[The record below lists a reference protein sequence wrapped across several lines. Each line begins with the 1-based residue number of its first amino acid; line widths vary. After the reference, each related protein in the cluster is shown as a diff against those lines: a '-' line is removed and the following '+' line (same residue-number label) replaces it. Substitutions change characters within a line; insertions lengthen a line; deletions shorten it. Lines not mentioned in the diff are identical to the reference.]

1 MLYNEKLNG
10 LEMMGMKG
18 EKTELERQTELQST
32 LVECVQ
38 TLYISD
44 NIDEAI
50 ERLLGLIA
58 EYYDAD
64 RSYIFEFSKDQKL
77 VHNTYEWCADGI
89 TPEKE
94 MLADV
99 DVLVIERWL
108 DIFNEKGEFYI
119 NSLSGEVADDSAEYH
134 ILAVQG
140 IQSLMAAP
148 LNNKNKMVGFMGV
161 DNPRCNTDMLILM
174 RLVSAFVVNDLQK
187 RETLEQRIL
196 RAIGNTYVSMNMV
209 NFTNDTQQEIK
220 RNDIVAQYV
229 NKTHNAT
236 EQMVKVMEALSDGE
250 YLPEM
255 LEFTDLRTINE
266 RMRDVNVLTHDFHAV
281 DGHWCRCGFV
291 VMKRSDPGDMLEA
304 IFAVQYI
311 DKEKAKELEYQQ
323 ALKLALENQNEIYA
337 EMLHMQGCAVI
348 AARTE
353 DGGVV
358 VMNGAAQELFGAP
371 EKSAELRAVLRPAT
385 SDKFGFVMEKLDG
398 IRHGGSC
405 DFEFPLNSAS
415 GNECYVKAN
424 ARTATLAGGDNILII
439 TLMDITDKKKLENRL
454 LILSETDALTQISNR
469 GSGERRAEELIN
481 SGTKGMFCL
490 LDVDKFKTIN
500 DSYGHTVGD
509 KALISIADALRVS
522 FTDNDVVMRLGGD
535 EFAVFAVG
543 VESVEQGRERIS
555 ALISN
560 VEKIDIPEMKGRKVT
575 ISLGAVL
582 CHDSSVPFDKLY
594 PMADAA
600 MYVCKN
606 TPGNQFGFYHEH

>member
-1 MLYNEKLNG
+1 MIEMNG
-10 LEMMGMKG
+10 G
-18 EKTELERQTELQST
+18 KTELERQAELQST
-32 LVECVQ
+32 LVDCVQ

-58 EYYDAD
+58 KYYDAD
-64 RSYIFEFSKDQKL
+64 RSYIFEFSKDLKL

-99 DVLVIERWL
+99 DISVIERWL

-119 NSLSGEVADDSAEYH
+119 NSLSSEVSDDSAEYR

-161 DNPRCNTDMLILM
+161 DNPRRNTDMLILM

-220 RNDIVAQYV
+220 HNEVVAQYV

-236 EQMVKVMEALSDGE
+236 EQMVNVMTALSDDE

-255 LEFTDLRTINE
+255 LEFTDLKTINE
-266 RMRDVNVLTHDFHAV
+266 RMRDVNVLTHDFHAS
-281 DGHWCRCGFV
+281 DGHWCRCSFV
-291 VMKRSDPGDMLEA
+291 VMKRSDSGDILEA

-323 ALKLALENQNEIYA
+323 ALKQALENQNEIYA

-348 AARTE
+348 AARTDSGE
-353 DGGVV
+353 VV
-358 VMNGAAQELFGAP
+358 VMNGAAQSLFGAP
-371 EKSAELRAVLRPAT
+371 EKGAALKDVLRPAT
-385 SDKFGFVMEKLDG
+385 SDKFGFIMEKLDT
-398 IRHGGSC
+398 IRYGGSC

-415 GNECYVKAN
+415 GYECYVKSN

-490 LDVDKFKTIN
+490 LDVDKFKSIN
-500 DSYGHTVGD
+500 DNYGHTVGD
-509 KALISIADALRVS
+509 KALISIAEALRGS
-522 FTDNDVVMRLGGD
+522 FTDKDVVMRLGGD

-543 VESVEQGRERIS
+543 VENVEQGRERIS

-560 VEKIDIPEMKGRKVT
+560 VEKIDIPEMNGRKVT

>member
-1 MLYNEKLNG
+1 
-10 LEMMGMKG
+10 MMGMKG

-94 MLADV
+94 LLADV

-161 DNPRCNTDMLILM
+161 DNPRRNTDMLILM

-266 RMRDVNVLTHDFHAV
+266 RMRDVNVLTHDFHAA

-291 VMKRSDPGDMLEA
+291 VMKRSGPGDILEA

-358 VMNGAAQELFGAP
+358 VMNGAAQQLFGAP
-371 EKSAELRAVLRPAT
+371 EKGAELREVLRPAT

-398 IRHGGSC
+398 IRRSGSC
-405 DFEFPLNSAS
+405 DFEFPMNSAS

-424 ARTATLAGGDNILII
+424 ARTVTLAGGDNIMII

-543 VESVEQGRERIS
+543 VESVEQGRQRIS
-555 ALISN
+555 AFISN